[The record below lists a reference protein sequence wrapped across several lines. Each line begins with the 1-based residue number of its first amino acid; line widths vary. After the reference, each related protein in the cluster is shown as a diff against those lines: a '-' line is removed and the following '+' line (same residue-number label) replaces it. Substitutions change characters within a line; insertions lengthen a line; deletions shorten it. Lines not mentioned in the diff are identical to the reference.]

1 MINRIKLFFDKNVF
15 HRIITGILFIVPFIL
30 FILNGGYLFIF
41 YFLLVLSILIEEFN
55 AEAINKIN
63 SKSVLN
69 LYIIGDFFCKNR
81 FFFFSFFKTLNIFMD
96 SDLKQGLGGYL

>member
-1 MINRIKLFFDKNVF
+1 MSPSNKIF
-15 HRIITGILFIVPFIL
+15 VPKGVVID
-30 FILNGGYLFIF
+30 
-41 YFLLVLSILIEEFN
+41 
-55 AEAINKIN
+55 INKIN